1 MVDDALSITCP
12 GQITDASVLIATN
25 FKAGDLLTIDNSSL
39 PAGASASFNS
49 TTGRLSITGDGTAT
63 EWENAL
69 RTVQFTTTSYE
80 GCTKQIS
87 FTIGGAIY
95 NFSNGHYYEFVNT
108 SLSWT
113 SAKTAAESRSLFG
126 LTGYLATITSI
137 EENDFLSS
145 KLQADGWIGCA
156 DDYNEINLATGT
168 TTYADQNAA
177 EGNWYWVCGPEKGTL
192 FSVGNDNPATVTFAN
207 WNPGEPNNY
216 GGSENF
222 GQIYFGNN
230 GLWND
235 LPDDPALALVVEYG
249 GLPGDPVVN
258 LAHSRNIILADPSL
272 SGDAFT
278 PGSFTNNNY
287 SNPVDLT
294 VQFTNIT
301 SVTDATVNISEGFN
315 DNDVLD
321 YDAALLPAGVTGNY
335 DAAKGILNFYGTAT
349 MAEWNQLLPSVI
361 FKTTSADLSD
371 RRITFNMGNLP
382 ASAEGHFY
390 RLSFFTV
397 NYYSVTH
404 YADYYQS
411 ELASYGGLQGYSVNI
426 SSAAENNFLQKKI
439 GTDFWMPLSD
449 EYDMIN
455 QMLGGGYYYDQT
467 ETEGYFYWLTGPA
480 KGSLVST
487 GDAGS
492 MTPEPGQ
499 YNNWQTGEPDN
510 NGLYGNASYFS
521 AADGKWYDE
530 TFYDDFFNYLQKN
543 VLMEYGGSAGDAV
556 LNTIFTKTM
565 SFLATLPVTL
575 VNFEVRK
582 ENKSVVA
589 EWTTSSERNN
599 SYFNVERSADNQN
612 FSAIGRVNGSGTT
625 NNLQHYRFTDQ
636 QPLAGIS
643 YYRLKQVDMD
653 NHFIY
658 SGTRKIDFTLL
669 GHNSQLYPT
678 MVANDITVQLG
689 DAGRVQCF
697 IINEAGSIVQRMT
710 PSSSVFTLSVRS
722 LAKGV
727 YIFKIVSSS
736 GKEENLRFIKQ

>member
-1 MVDDALSITCP
+1 M
-12 GQITDASVLIATN
+12 
-25 FKAGDLLTIDNSSL
+25 
-39 PAGASASFNS
+39 
-49 TTGRLSITGDGTAT
+49 
-63 EWENAL
+63 

-80 GCTKQIS
+80 ACTKQIS

-113 SAKTAAESRSLFG
+113 AAKAAAESRSLFG
-126 LTGYLATITSI
+126 LTGYLATITSAQ
-137 EENDFLSS
+137 ENDFLNS

-168 TTYADQNAA
+168 TTYADQYAA
-177 EGNWYWVCGPEKGTL
+177 EGNWTWVCGPEKGTL
-192 FSVGNDNPATVTFAN
+192 FSVGNDVPSTITFAN

-222 GQIYFGNN
+222 GQIYNGGN

-235 LPDDPALALVVEYG
+235 LPEDPELASMVEYG
-249 GLPGDPVVN
+249 GSPGDPAVE
-258 LAHSRNIILADPSL
+258 LEHSRNIIVPAPSL
-272 SGDAFT
+272 SGDIT
-278 PGSFTNNNY
+278 PGSFYNNNRSY
-287 SNPVDLT
+287 PVDVS
-294 VQFTNIT
+294 VQFTNFGGIT
-301 SVTDATVNISEGFN
+301 DVTVNISEGFN

-335 DAAKGILNFYGTAT
+335 NTATGVLSFSGTAI

-361 FKTTSADLSD
+361 FKTTSPDLSD

-426 SSAAENNFLQKKI
+426 TSAAENRFLQKKI

-449 EYDMIN
+449 EYDQIN
-455 QMLGGGYYYDQT
+455 QMSGSSYIDQS
-467 ETEGYFYWLTGPA
+467 ETEGNFYWLIGPA
-480 KGSLVST
+480 QGNLVST

-543 VLMEYGGSAGDAV
+543 VLMEYGGTAGDLV
-556 LNTIFTKTM
+556 SNTIFTKTM

-612 FSAIGRVNGSGTT
+612 FSAIGRVNGNGTT
-625 NNLQHYRFTDQ
+625 SNTQHYSFTDQ
-636 QPLAGIS
+636 QPLAGTA

-658 SGTRKIDFTLL
+658 SPTRKIDFRL
-669 GHNSQLYPT
+669 GGQSHLYPT
-678 MVANDITVQLG
+678 VVTNDFTVQLV